1 MAEPRILVVGGGAIG
16 GVTAGLLT
24 RAGVD
29 TTVLDADE
37 VHVTRLRE
45 PGLLLDRLGEP
56 LRIPLQ
62 AYTTAGE
69 LPGRY
74 DYALITLKSLP
85 LAAALGPLVD
95 RGIAETYVSLGNG
108 LVQEVVADLVGRANT
123 LAGVVEWGSTNLGP
137 GHLAQ
142 TTEAPFVVG
151 ELDGGTSPRA
161 ERIAKVLALAAPG
174 TAVSTELPAVIWTK
188 LLLNSTF
195 SGLGAVAGMLY
206 REVAA
211 DPLGRRLA
219 YQVWTEG
226 YRVGIAQGLRL
237 REIFGIEAADLV
249 LPAAGEPTAAN
260 EGALERLIG
269 QSGPTKASMWQDLE
283 RGLRTE
289 VDVINGGVARVGRQ
303 LGVPTPLNDEI
314 VRILHDYEDSGEQP
328 NRSGLLRLAAE
339 TEHIN
344 PESMERTS

>member
-29 TTVLDADE
+29 ATVLDADE
-37 VHVTRLRE
+37 VHVARLRE

-62 AYTTAGE
+62 AYTSAAD
-69 LPGRY
+69 LPGRF

-85 LAAALGPLVD
+85 LAAALGPLV
-95 RGIAETYVSLGNG
+95 RGGFVETYVSLGNG
-108 LVQEVVADLVGRANT
+108 LVQEVVAGLVGRPNT

-161 ERIAKVLALAAPG
+161 ERIAEALSLAAPG
-174 TAVSTELPAVIWTK
+174 TRVSAELPAVIWTK

-211 DPLGRRLA
+211 DAVGRMLA
-219 YQVWTEG
+219 YRVWTEG
-226 YRVGIAQGLRL
+226 HRVAIAQGLEL
-237 REIFGIEAADLV
+237 LEIFGIGADDLV
-249 LPAAGEPTAAN
+249 MPDVGEPTAAN
-260 EGALERLIG
+260 ESAMERLIE

-289 VDVINGGVARVGRQ
+289 VDVINGGVTRVGRE

-314 VRILHDYEDSGEQP
+314 ARIIHDYEESGGQP
-328 NRSGLLRLAAE
+328 GRGGLLRLAAN
-339 TEHIN
+339 TENIIR
-344 PESMERTS
+344 EGMERTS